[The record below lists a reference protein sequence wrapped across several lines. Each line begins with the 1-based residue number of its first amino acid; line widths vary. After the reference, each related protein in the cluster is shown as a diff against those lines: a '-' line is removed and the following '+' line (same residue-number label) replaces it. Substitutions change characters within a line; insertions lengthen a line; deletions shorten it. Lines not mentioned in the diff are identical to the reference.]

1 MDRIWRSRRDSDQGF
16 SLVELLIVII
26 IMGILAA
33 VAIPMFLSQ
42 REKAQ
47 DGATRS
53 DVETLG
59 KELVTWFVDHNSG
72 DVPQITVTDGAY
84 LMGAT
89 GATLNVAT
97 DKVGNVS
104 RNVTGRGTG
113 GAITLTDAD
122 GAATAVS
129 GSNWCVGLT
138 NPQGRIH
145 DFFYSSTHGLQEGSC
160 TGPTAT
166 PSAT

>member
-1 MDRIWRSRRDSDQGF
+1 MWRSQRQSDQGF

-59 KELVTWFVDHNSG
+59 KELVTWFVDHNN
-72 DVPQITVTDGAY
+72 DDLPQITIDENAY
-84 LMGAT
+84 LMGAA
-89 GATLNVAT
+89 GATLTVAD

-104 RNVTGRGTG
+104 ANVSGTGTG

-122 GAATAVS
+122 GSATGAS
-129 GSNWCVGLT
+129 GASWCVGLT
-138 NPQGRIH
+138 NPEGRIH

-160 TGPTAT
+160 TGPTPAPAT
-166 PSAT
+166 S